1 MSLPATTNVPAVNAK
16 DKLGIVALV
25 LMLLGGA
32 WLAAAPF
39 IVGYQSRGGH
49 WSDGTRNE
57 FFVGVG
63 IMVVAVT
70 ALIVFAA
77 NALAEISYRP
87 AHAKTSGDDSNNGSS
102 STPAGYVD

>member
-1 MSLPATTNVPAVNAK
+1 MTLPVTTVTTVNTVTTVKAVNGR
-16 DKLGIVALV
+16 DKLGIFALV

-49 WSDGTRNE
+49 WPEGTRNE

-63 IMVVAVT
+63 IMAVAVT

-77 NALAEISYRP
+77 NALAEISHRP
-87 AHAKTSGDDSNNGSS
+87 AHVRHVDAGD
-102 STPAGYVD
+102 AGYVD

>member
-1 MSLPATTNVPAVNAK
+1 MSLPAITVPAVNAK
-16 DKLGIVALV
+16 DKLGIGALV

-49 WSDGTRNE
+49 WPEGTRNE
-57 FFVGVG
+57 FFVGIG

-87 AHAKTSGDDSNNGSS
+87 THAKSENGN
-102 STPAGYVD
+102 TAYVD

>member
-1 MSLPATTNVPAVNAK
+1 MSLPVSTVKTVNGK
-16 DKLGIVALV
+16 DKLGIAALV

-39 IVGYQSRGGH
+39 IVGYQSRGAH
-49 WSDGTRNE
+49 WPEGTRNE

-63 IMVVAVT
+63 VVALAVT

-87 AHAKTSGDDSNNGSS
+87 AHAKRNDADD
-102 STPAGYVD
+102 ADQVD